1 MSLYPAWM
9 NKRCCQAIEV
19 EIPCPPCPDPP
30 PGNGGG
36 NGGGGGGGGMTL
48 AYKDRPLPK
57 VSIKKVI
64 VMDDYEN
71 INVTVLK
78 VIDLSLNIGGT

>member
-1 MSLYPAWM
+1 ME
-9 NKRCCQAIEV
+9 KRCKVTV
-19 EIPCPPCPDPP
+19 EIPVPGPP
-30 PGNGGG
+30 
-36 NGGGGGGGGMTL
+36 GGGGGGSGGGGGGATIMRVE
-48 AYKDRPLPK
+48 KPIPR

-71 INVTVLK
+71 INVTVLR

>member
-1 MSLYPAWM
+1 MWM
-9 NKRCCQAIEV
+9 QRRCCKTIEI
-19 EIPCPPCPDPP
+19 EIPIEPPVCPPFT
-30 PGNGGG
+30 GG
-36 NGGGGGGGGMTL
+36 NGGSGGGGATL
-48 AYKDRPLPK
+48 VRVEKPIPK

-78 VIDLSLNIGGT
+78 VIDLSLNGGT

>member
-1 MSLYPAWM
+1 ME
-9 NKRCCQAIEV
+9 KRCKVTV
-19 EIPCPPCPDPP
+19 EIPVPGP
-30 PGNGGG
+30 PGGS
-36 NGGGGGGGGMTL
+36 GGGGGGATIMRVE
-48 AYKDRPLPK
+48 KPIPR

-71 INVTVLK
+71 INVTVLR

>member
-1 MSLYPAWM
+1 MSVYPAWM
-9 NKRCCQAIEV
+9 EKRCCRTV
-19 EIPCPPCPDPP
+19 EIEIPIPCP